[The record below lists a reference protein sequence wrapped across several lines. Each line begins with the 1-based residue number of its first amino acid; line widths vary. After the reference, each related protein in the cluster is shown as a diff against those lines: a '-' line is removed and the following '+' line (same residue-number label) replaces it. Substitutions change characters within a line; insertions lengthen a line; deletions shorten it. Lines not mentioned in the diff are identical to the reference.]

1 MAVSLQLV
9 SSQPDLACEES
20 ALYVLGPWTLDARS
34 NQLKRDSLCVDLEYR
49 LCSLLVYLV
58 QRPQQILGKD
68 EILKAIWPRKVV
80 NEDSLAVAISQLR
93 KILDDNP
100 RSPTYIKTIPGVG
113 YQYIWQ
119 MREAP
124 GVLVAQQVAPL
135 SPVAATW
142 GESGLRKAATLA
154 LVAVLGIGCYLLGA
168 YGHKSPATIEPADNR
183 TPYERAAML
192 LANHGPDE
200 MRQAVPLFRRAIAH
214 DPANDLAYLGLAEAK
229 IELLGEALASDTDTY
244 TELRALLIKAL
255 ALNPQLARAHMWL
268 GVLFMRHDRNLRAAE
283 EHFKA
288 SLALNPNDDRCHF
301 LYEQM
306 LLVEK
311 RFDEARTQIALARAT
326 NPLTYPYTYLVW
338 VYMLEHNY
346 DLASHE
352 LDRIAATEMED
363 SFFHT
368 AAQNVYY
375 QMGAE
380 QKAYEHMQWFFNR
393 RAYSPVKKSEL
404 EREFQQGGLKAVYAW
419 LLAHKEEADVG
430 QYTPPLSWAR
440 YAVALGKKEEAMD
453 YLEQAYEKRQFRLL
467 CAVTDPRYDPLR
479 NEPRFQQLL
488 QKITSQK

>member
-9 SSQPDLACEES
+9 SSQTEPAREES
-20 ALYVLGPWTLDARS
+20 SIYVLGPWILNAHS
-34 NQLKRDSLCVDLEYR
+34 NQLNQGSLCVDLEYR
-49 LCSLLVYLV
+49 LCSLLVYFL

-119 MREAP
+119 ARDSQVEAAE
-124 GVLVAQQVAPL
+124 LQA
-135 SPVAATW
+135 PVASVIEKR
-142 GESGLRKAATLA
+142 GGLLLLKPVTIL
-154 LVAVLGIGCYLLGA
+154 LVMVLGVGCYLLGA
-168 YGHKSPATIEPADNR
+168 YSHRAPAVEAAIDSPN
-183 TPYERAAML
+183 PYERAAAL
-192 LANHGPDE
+192 LAGHSRED
-200 MRQAVPLFRRAIAH
+200 MRQAVPLFRRAITL
-214 DPANDLAYLGLAEAK
+214 DPTNDLAYLGLAEAK
-229 IELLGEALASDTDTY
+229 IELLGEVLVSDTDTY
-244 TELRALLIKAL
+244 KELRGLLSQAL

-268 GVLFMRHDRNLRAAE
+268 GVLFMRHDRNFRTAE
-283 EHFKA
+283 GHFKA

-301 LYEQM
+301 LYEQL

-311 RFDEARTQIALARAT
+311 RFGEAREQIALARAT

-338 VYMLEHNY
+338 VYLLEHNY
-346 DLASHE
+346 ELAAHE
-352 LDRIAATEMED
+352 LDRIATTEMED
-363 SFFHT
+363 SYFHT

-375 QMGAE
+375 QMGNE

-393 RAYSPVKKSEL
+393 RDYSPVKKSEL

-419 LLAHKEEADVG
+419 LLAHKEDADVG

-440 YAVALGKKEEAMD
+440 YAVALGEKDMAMD

-488 QKITSQK
+488 QKITSPK

>member
-9 SSQPDLACEES
+9 STHSDLSGAEN
-20 ALYVLGPWTLDARS
+20 AIYVLGPWTLDARS
-34 NQLKRDSLCVDLEYR
+34 NQLIQPGVCIDLEYR

-119 MREAP
+119 LRES
-124 GVLVAQQVAPL
+124 L
-135 SPVAATW
+135 SATTEQLPADPVVDKKGRSA
-142 GESGLRKAATLA
+142 LFRPATLA
-154 LVAVLGIGCYLLGA
+154 LVMALGIGCYFLGA
-168 YGHKSPATIEPADNR
+168 YSHRVPATAEPAENHAL
-183 TPYERAAML
+183 YERAAAL
-192 LANHGPDE
+192 LASHSQED
-200 MRQAVPLFRRAIAH
+200 MRQAVPLFRRAITL

-229 IELLGEALASDTDTY
+229 IELLGESLVSDTDTY
-244 TELRALLIKAL
+244 KELRGLLFRALE
-255 ALNPQLARAHMWL
+255 LNPRLARAHMWL
-268 GVLFMRHDRNLRAAE
+268 GVLFMRHDRNFRAAE
-283 EHFKA
+283 DRFKA
-288 SLALNPNDDRCHF
+288 SLDLNPYDDRCHF

-311 RFDEARTQIALARAT
+311 RFAEAREQIALARAI

-346 DLASHE
+346 DLAAHE
-352 LDRIAATEMED
+352 LDRIAATEVED
-363 SFFHT
+363 SYFHT

-375 QMGAE
+375 LMGNE

-393 RAYSPVKKSEL
+393 RDYSPEKKAVL
-404 EREFQQGGLKAVYAW
+404 EREFQHGGLSAVYSW
-419 LLAHKEEADVG
+419 LLDHKEEADVG

-440 YAVALGKKEEAMD
+440 YAVALGKKDEAMD

-488 QKITSQK
+488 QKITSPK